1 MKIAITADLHLVP
14 GGGHPERL
22 NALRNI
28 FEQVEAEGIR
38 VLIIAG
44 DLFDKDVQD
53 FGDFESLCQE
63 HQKVQVEVIPGNHD
77 PALGSGM
84 IAAEKITVHDTVE
97 MVEIGDTPFL
107 FVPYSQGKN
116 MGEEIAGKKSE
127 LDKDA
132 GKWVLVSHGD
142 FIGGVK
148 ERDPYEKGIYMPLY
162 RKDLDTFQPRAAFL
176 GHIHLVAD
184 LPENVHGKAVYPGS
198 PCGLDISETG
208 RRRFLVYDT
217 AEGTLESRTVD
228 TSVLFFRESFLVI
241 PGDDEV
247 SRLEAGIAE
256 RIRGWEL
263 EPGENEKVQLRVEA
277 RGYACDRQ
285 GIADAFNT
293 GFSGFSFD
301 GETGADID
309 KVQLAARDDNRAKIA
324 SETLELIEN
333 ELDWD
338 FSAEDEPSREDVKE
352 EVLRSI
358 YQVGS

>member
-1 MKIAITADLHLVP
+1 MKIAITADVHLRP
-14 GGGHPERL
+14 GGEHPERL

-28 FEQVEAEGIR
+28 FEQVKADGIG
-38 VLIIAG
+38 VLVIAG

-53 FGDFESLCQE
+53 FKDFEALCRD
-63 HQKVQVEVIPGNHD
+63 HQDVQVAVIPGNHD
-77 PALGSGM
+77 PALSSGM
-84 IAAEKITVHDTVE
+84 IASENVTIYDTVDL
-97 MVEIGDTPFL
+97 VKIGDTPFL
-107 FVPYSQGKN
+107 FVPYSEGKN
-116 MGEEIAGKKSE
+116 MGEQIAGKKSD
-127 LDKDA
+127 LDKED

-162 RKDLDTFQPRAAFL
+162 RKDLETFRPRAAFL

-184 LPENVHGKAVYPGS
+184 VPENLHGKAVYPGS

-217 AEGTLESRTVD
+217 ADGTLESRTVD

-263 EPGENEKVQLRVEA
+263 EPGESEKVQLRVEA

-301 GETGADID
+301 GETGADLD

-352 EVLRSI
+352 QVLRSI